1 MKGKDKTRGIKVKNG
16 GLYKRGWRIIIR
28 RPRKEVFQLIPDK
41 GIFREYDVRGV
52 AGESI
57 TEEAVEAIARAY
69 GTAIASAGGKTVCVG
84 RDCRKSSPAFRDALV
99 SGVTS
104 AGVDVLDIGTVT
116 TPMVYFSTFTENV
129 DGGVMVTASH
139 NPPQYNGLKMCVG
152 RDSLFGEGIQ
162 SIRRLVEKGEFSSG
176 TGKTRRADILE
187 KYLAFLERGVSVEP
201 GLRVAA
207 DGGNGTAGVACP
219 EILRRL
225 GCEVH
230 ELYMEPDGD
239 FPNHHPDPTVEE
251 NLSDVRKTVVDLGLD
266 AGLAFDGDADRIGIV
281 DEKGEPLSG
290 DMLLLVYA
298 LDILRTSPGA
308 TIIGDVKCSS
318 LLFEKIREAG
328 GNPVMWKTGHS
339 VIKDKM
345 KREGAELGGEMSGHI
360 FFGNRFFG
368 YDDAVYAGLR
378 FLEILSKTGVRA
390 SELLPGLPE
399 TFATPEIRIDCP
411 DEIKFR
417 VTETVKSRLAGLGEV
432 TDIDGVRVEHPDGWG
447 LLRASNTQPALV
459 LRFEA
464 RTESRL
470 AEIRET
476 VESALREAM
485 AGVG

>member
-1 MKGKDKTRGIKVKNG
+1 MKGKDKTRRPKVKNG
-16 GLYKRGWRIIIR
+16 GLYKRRARIIIGR
-28 RPRKEVFQLIPDK
+28 RRKEGFELIPDK
-41 GIFREYDVRGV
+41 GIFREYDIRGV

-57 TEEAVEAIARAY
+57 TEEAVETIARAY
-69 GTAIASAGGKTVCVG
+69 GTVVAAAGGKTVCVG
-84 RDCRKSSPAFRDALV
+84 RDCRKSSPAFRDALA
-99 SGVTS
+99 GGITS

-116 TPMVYFSTFTENV
+116 TPMVYFSAFTENV
-129 DGGVMVTASH
+129 DGAVMVTASH
-139 NPPQYNGLKMCVG
+139 NPPRYNGLKMCVG

-176 TGKTRRADILE
+176 RGTVHRGDVLE

-251 NLSDVRKTVVDLGLD
+251 NLSDLRKTVTGLGLD
-266 AGLAFDGDADRIGIV
+266 AGLAFDGDADRIGVV
-281 DEKGEPLSG
+281 DERGEPVGG

-298 LDILRTSPGA
+298 LDILRENPGA

-318 LLFEKIREAG
+318 VLFEKIREAG

-339 VIKDKM
+339 VIKNKM
-345 KREGAELGGEMSGHI
+345 KREGAELGGEMSGHM
-360 FFGNRFFG
+360 FFANRFFG

-378 FLEILSKTGVRA
+378 LLEILSKTGGRV
-390 SELLPGLPE
+390 SDLLRGLPE
-399 TFATPEIRIDCP
+399 TFATPEIRVDCP

-417 VTETVKSRLAGLGEV
+417 VTEAVKNRLAGLGEV
-432 TDIDGVRVEHPDGWG
+432 TDIDGVRVEHDDGWG

-464 RTESRL
+464 RTEARL

-476 VESALREAM
+476 VESALGEVM
-485 AGVG
+485 AEIG